1 MSLAPERLEVM
12 LSMEKDI
19 AGFMQKYLIPI
30 EKIWQPADFLP
41 DPKASDFTEQIREVQ
56 GEARELEYDFW
67 IVLIGDMITEEALP
81 TYESWLM
88 GVRGIDQ
95 AGRNTWSEWIRN
107 WTSEEN
113 RHGDVLNK
121 YLYLSGRVNMRQ
133 VEISTQYLLA
143 DGFDLG
149 LDEDPYR
156 NFVYTSFQ
164 ELATHISHKR
174 VGELAAKKGNTL
186 LARICR
192 TVAGDEMRHHLAYRE
207 FVKRIIEA
215 DPSELVSVFADMMK
229 KKIAMPANLLRQAG
243 EAVGQSFQG
252 FADAAQK
259 LGVYTAD
266 DYVQILK
273 TLLVHWEIGNLTGLN
288 ANAEKARDYL
298 MNLPARLEKLSA
310 RVQGV
315 TAAASTHRFGWVD
328 LWGA

>member
-1 MSLAPERLEVM
+1 MRQEVM
-12 LSMEKDI
+12 MSMEQDI
-19 AGFMQKYLIPI
+19 AGFMQKYLVPI

-41 DPKASDFTEQIREVQ
+41 DPQAPDFTEKIRELQ

-95 AGRNTWSEWIRN
+95 AGRNPWSEWIRH
-107 WTSEEN
+107 WTAEEN

-174 VGELAAKKGNTL
+174 VSELAAQKGNNL

-207 FVKRIIEA
+207 FVRRIIEV
-215 DPSELVSVFADMMK
+215 DPSELVRVFADMMK

-273 TLLVHWEIGNLTGLN
+273 TLLAHWEIGNLTGLN
-288 ANAEKARDYL
+288 ESAEKARDYL
-298 MNLPARLEKLSA
+298 MKLPERLEKLSA

-315 TAAASTHRFGWVD
+315 TAAAATHRFGWVST
-328 LWGA
+328 

>member
-1 MSLAPERLEVM
+1 MTLSPMRQEVM

-41 DPKASDFTEQIREVQ
+41 DPKAPDFTEKIRELQ

-95 AGRNTWSEWIRN
+95 AGRNAWSEWIRN

-174 VGELAAKKGNTL
+174 VAELAAKQGNNL

-207 FVKRIIEA
+207 FVRRIIEV
-215 DPSELVSVFADMMK
+215 DPSDLVRVFADMMK

-273 TLLVHWEIGNLTGLN
+273 TLLAHWEIGNLKGLN
-288 ANAEKARDYL
+288 EGAEKARDYL
-298 MNLPARLEKLSA
+298 MALPARLEKLSA

-315 TAAASTHRFGWVD
+315 TAAAATHRFGWVD
-328 LWGA
+328 PLGA